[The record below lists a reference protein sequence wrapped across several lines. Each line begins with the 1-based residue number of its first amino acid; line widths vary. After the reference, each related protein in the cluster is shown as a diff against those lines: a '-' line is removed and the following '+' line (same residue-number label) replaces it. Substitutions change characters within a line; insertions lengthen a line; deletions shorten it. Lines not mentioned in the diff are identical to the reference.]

1 MDGTARILPGKMAAG
16 AEEDRDGDG
25 DTGRYPAIPCTRLKR
40 TTRRSYCAAWP
51 GEGRLGTVAMRRRRH
66 GRVSRSW
73 LREMERERK
82 SERVGGAEGWRG
94 GLSPLGRGVGQGEA
108 RGARR

>member
-1 MDGTARILPGKMAAG
+1 
-16 AEEDRDGDG
+16 
-25 DTGRYPAIPCTRLKR
+25 
-40 TTRRSYCAAWP
+40 
-51 GEGRLGTVAMRRRRH
+51 VAMRRRRH